1 MRGGRSNMSSKI
13 VEINDY
19 YEYELD
25 VRIEREPGKLFEN
38 IAIVEVRLYEKA
50 TTGENNGSRQTRSL
64 INTFKQE
71 VKRPNLIQF
80 LLGLSWQ
87 DRIKKTENTLR
98 NKAIYKAAELW
109 HNKIFPKKIQ
119 EIVEWQK

>member
-1 MRGGRSNMSSKI
+1 MSSKI

-25 VRIEREPGKLFEN
+25 IRIEREPGKLFEN

-50 TTGENNGSRQTRSL
+50 TTGENNSGRQTRSL